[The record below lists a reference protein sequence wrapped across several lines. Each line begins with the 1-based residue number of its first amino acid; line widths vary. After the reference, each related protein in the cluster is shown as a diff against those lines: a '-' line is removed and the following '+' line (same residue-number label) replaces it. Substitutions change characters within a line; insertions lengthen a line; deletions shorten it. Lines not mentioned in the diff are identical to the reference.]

1 MSDRTS
7 IEDRRQR
14 LSTRIQSYNSKGSVL
29 MEIETGTDLEVVV
42 APVSFDE
49 DTILDEGEDEDE
61 DDVAS
66 DDGDGDYLDGP
77 GEEGEDE
84 DEVAEGPERMQVIM
98 PSSFNR
104 ADITR
109 LGLEN
114 LAHQELELRQGQA
127 NDVLEHLRLALGQKA
142 LLWCTK
148 VQPANTN
155 KMRTWA
161 WDDIKAARRQVEK
174 HVRSYTRARKCIR

>member
-7 IEDRRQR
+7 IEDRQQR

-61 DDVAS
+61 DD
-66 DDGDGDYLDGP
+66 
-77 GEEGEDE
+77 E

-98 PSSFNR
+98 PSSFNCT
-104 ADITR
+104 DITR

-114 LAHQELELRQGQA
+114 LAHQELELQQGQA
-127 NDVLEHLRLALGQKA
+127 NDALEHLHLALGQKA
-142 LLWCTK
+142 LLWHTK

-155 KMRTWA
+155 KKCTQA
-161 WDDIKAARRQVEK
+161 WDDIKAARQQVEK
-174 HVRSYTRARKCIR
+174 HVRSYHRARKALLNLGADEDIM

>member
-66 DDGDGDYLDGP
+66 DDGNGDYLDGP

-114 LAHQELELRQGQA
+114 LAHQKLELQQGQA
-127 NDVLEHLRLALGQKA
+127 NDALEHLHLALGQKA

-148 VQPANTN
+148 VTPTKSTPRLGMISKLHIN
-155 KMRTWA
+155 KWRNMLGATIEPKRPL
-161 WDDIKAARRQVEK
+161 
-174 HVRSYTRARKCIR
+174 